1 MFLRYF
7 SCKTELKFGFVISK
21 SLDPDFSIIKDDQK
35 NCIAG
40 DLSLI
45 IRNLEQMLSASK
57 IKKKKKI
64 QGLSL
69 GFFFFY
75 IRKQTCGYGLSCRST
90 WLFFVFSLY

>member
-57 IKKKKKI
+57 IKKKKI

-69 GFFFFY
+69 GFFY
-75 IRKQTCGYGLSCRST
+75 
-90 WLFFVFSLY
+90 

>member
-57 IKKKKKI
+57 IKKNKNTR
-64 QGLSL
+64 LEL
-69 GFFFFY
+69 RLFFFY
-75 IRKQTCGYGLSCRST
+75 IRKQTRGYGLSCRST